1 MARDASGHQKTTT
14 SSPEL
19 SAGMVASFGHPTGAG
34 SCVDQLCS
42 RRLLRPGVEWG
53 RLEHRELVGV
63 PRKTL
68 QRHFGELSHPL
79 PVSNL
84 TREPDMDR
92 RSIRPV
98 VCFQDDFGP
107 RI

>member
-1 MARDASGHQKTTT
+1 
-14 SSPEL
+14 
-19 SAGMVASFGHPTGAG
+19 
-34 SCVDQLCS
+34 
-42 RRLLRPGVEWG
+42 
-53 RLEHRELVGV
+53 LEHRELVGV